1 MSTTVNVICYKSK
14 ILKNGESPLMLRIC
28 KDGKKKYVGLGL
40 SIQPTEW
47 DFSKNLPKPE
57 HTDSERLKV
66 IISEIIA
73 KYNKKI
79 LELTARG
86 EEFTAASLAD
96 AVNTRK
102 KAETVGELF
111 LEHIQQLDEEGRRGY
126 MLSLKQTYNSLLA
139 FNKHLDIPFSTI
151 DVTWLKRYENY
162 LHKQELKDNTI
173 GIRMRSLRVIYN
185 LAIEQDITDK
195 EKYPF
200 KNYKVAKLNQKTL
213 KRALRKH
220 DVNKII
226 RYTAKNQYEQ
236 FAIDIFLF
244 TYYAGGI
251 NFVDIANLTR
261 SNIIDGKLAYYRTKT
276 KALIA
281 VPLQPQAVAILE
293 KYAAKESPYLFPIL
307 SKFHKTK
314 VQKANRVHKVI
325 TKVNKRLKEIGETLN
340 LPLKITTYVARH
352 SQATIMKQAGVSVS
366 IISDI
371 MGHSSEKVTQYYL
384 DSFENSQFS
393 DAMNKL

>member
-293 KYAAKESPYLFPIL
+293 KYANKESAYLFPIL

>member
-40 SIQPTEW
+40 SVQPTEW

-79 LELTARG
+79 LELTAKG
-86 EEFTAASLAD
+86 EEFTAASLVD

-139 FNKHLDIPFSTI
+139 FNKHLDIPFSSI

-293 KYAAKESPYLFPIL
+293 KYANKESTYLFPIL

-325 TKVNKRLKEIGETLN
+325 TKVNKRLKEIGEALN